1 MDIEKIQIK
10 VEDNF
15 CERSNRQLIIET
27 KNAKIE
33 TEEFDSKSDRA
44 RELAIQLQKAA
55 IKLLW
60 HHDLNL

>member
-1 MDIEKIQIK
+1 MIEKIQIK

-15 CERSNRQLIIET
+15 CERSTRKLIIKT

-44 RELAIQLQKAA
+44 LELAIQLQKAA
-55 IKLLW
+55 IQLLW